1 LHAHVE
7 GAAAESGFPDRAVDT
22 INRPSFR
29 EGLMATATLGTVLRH
44 LHHLGPTRAG
54 EDVSDG
60 QLLDRFRRGR
70 DEAAFALLLR
80 RHGPAVL
87 GVCRRVLRHEQDA
100 DDAFQATFLVLV
112 RHADSVRATDSLAS
126 WLYAVALRTARRAKL
141 DAARRRTREQRA
153 AAMPTQQT
161 PAEHDCRELR
171 ALLDEEIAALP
182 EKYRAPLVLCHL
194 EGRTNAEAARALRLP
209 LGSLSKLLARA
220 RGLLRGRLLRRG
232 VALSAA
238 GLIAL
243 LAGQAGAVPPALARA
258 TLATALGGLTGA
270 AVAAQVAALA
280 DGVTRT
286 LFAGKLK
293 TRLLGLAVLAL
304 LAGGGWFALGQQ
316 TAGAPGGEAPK
327 QHPAAAEKDPP
338 RDKEPPRPDR
348 MQLDEVK
355 GRLLRRNGGSDKS
368 EAAVAAGLAWLV
380 KQQQE
385 DGHWALDGP
394 AMKND
399 TAGTAFGLLPL
410 LGAGHAHAD
419 EKGPFAKNVRRG
431 LDFLI
436 DKQGKDG
443 DLGGGTYA
451 HALATVAL
459 CDAFALTGDPKLKA
473 PAERALDYI
482 VRGQHKQGGWRYAPR
497 TEGDLSVTVWMVEAL
512 HAGRAAGLDVPPKT
526 LDDAL
531 KFVAL
536 CADGRGGYTY
546 LPGVGTA
553 SPTMTAAGLLA
564 GSRLGTGTRDE
575 NFIAGTEA
583 LTKVPADKAESLYY
597 LNFAAP
603 ALRQR
608 GDVWEEWNAGV
619 RDTLVEKQEAAG
631 SWPAK
636 GDPYALAGG
645 RVMSTSLA
653 LMTLEVYYR
662 DDLRLA
668 APPRELEAKE
678 VEAVWSDLAGDD
690 PVKVRRGVWA
700 LSGSPKAALPLLKEA
715 LTPKTLPDADERRVA
730 RLIAEL
736 DDDSFDVREKASAEL
751 EKVGTGAAAAMREAL
766 EKAPSAESRRRLE
779 ALLGKIDRG
788 AAPEQGRALRAVE
801 VLENVG
807 TPEARRLLEALAKNS
822 PHAELAR
829 AAKAAL
835 GRLDEKP

>member
-1 LHAHVE
+1 
-7 GAAAESGFPDRAVDT
+7 
-22 INRPSFR
+22 
-29 EGLMATATLGTVLRH
+29 
-44 LHHLGPTRAG
+44 
-54 EDVSDG
+54 
-60 QLLDRFRRGR
+60 
-70 DEAAFALLLR
+70 
-80 RHGPAVL
+80 
-87 GVCRRVLRHEQDA
+87 
-100 DDAFQATFLVLV
+100 
-112 RHADSVRATDSLAS
+112 
-126 WLYAVALRTARRAKL
+126 
-141 DAARRRTREQRA
+141 
-153 AAMPTQQT
+153 
-161 PAEHDCRELR
+161 
-171 ALLDEEIAALP
+171 
-182 EKYRAPLVLCHL
+182 VLCHL

-209 LGSLSKLLARA
+209 LGSLSKVLARA

-232 VALSAA
+232 VALSVA
-238 GLIAL
+238 GLVAV
-243 LAGQAGAVPPALARA
+243 LAGQAGAVPLALARA
-258 TLATALGGLTGA
+258 TLATALGGLTGG
-270 AVAAQVAALA
+270 AVAAPVAALA

-286 LFAGKLK
+286 LFAGQLK
-293 TRLLGLAVLAL
+293 TWLLGLAVLAL
-304 LAGGGWFALGQQ
+304 LAGGGRFALGQR
-316 TAGAPGGEAPK
+316 TAGAPGGEAPN

-338 RDKEPPRPDR
+338 RDKDPPRPDR
-348 MQLDEVK
+348 KRFEEVK
-355 GRLLRRNGGSDKS
+355 RRLLRRNGGNNKS

-385 DGHWALDGP
+385 DGHWALDGAG

-410 LGAGHAHAD
+410 LGAGHTHAD
-419 EKGPFAKNVRRG
+419 EKGAFAKNVRRG
-431 LDFLI
+431 LDSLI
-436 DKQGKDG
+436 DRQGKDG
-443 DLGGGTYA
+443 NLGGGMYA
-451 HALATVAL
+451 HALATAAL

-482 VRGQHKQGGWRYAPR
+482 AQGQNRQGGWRYVPR
-497 TEGDLSVTVWMVEAL
+497 TDGDLSVTVWMVEAL

-531 KFVAL
+531 KFVAQ

-546 LPGVGTA
+546 MPGAGTA

-564 GSRLGTGTRDE
+564 GYRLGTGTRDE
-575 NFIAGTEA
+575 NFTAGAEA
-583 LTKVPADKAESLYY
+583 LTKAPADKAESLYY

-608 GDVWEEWNAGV
+608 CDVWEKWNAGV
-619 RDTLVEKQEAAG
+619 RDTLIEKQEAAG

-653 LMTLEVYYR
+653 LLTLEVYYR

-678 VEAVWSDLAGDD
+678 LEAVWSDLAGDD

-700 LSGSPKAALPLLKEA
+700 LSGSPKAVLPLLKEA
-715 LTPKTLPDADERRVA
+715 LTQKTPPDVDKRRVA

-766 EKAPSAESRRRLE
+766 EKDPSAESRRRLE

-788 AAPEQGRALRAVE
+788 AAPAQLRALRAVE

-829 AAKAAL
+829 AAKAAR